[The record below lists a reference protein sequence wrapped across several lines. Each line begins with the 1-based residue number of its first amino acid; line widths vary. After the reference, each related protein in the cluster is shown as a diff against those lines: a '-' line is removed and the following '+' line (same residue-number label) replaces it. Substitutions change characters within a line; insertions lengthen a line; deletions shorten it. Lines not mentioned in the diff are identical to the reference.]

1 MTSRFHARTSLSCSL
16 SVCLQLPCREWIFH
30 EWPLNWQPWLVRN
43 KGAISGGTEEGRKRG
58 KPKGR
63 LSSSEAHGGRGE
75 ERKGGR
81 ERGRRLSGGSE
92 VGKECGG
99 ISGVIQQREKGDRE
113 GGHSHMSLRRSARQ
127 EQSSQR
133 TRRRRRRKSI
143 PPLRQQEEEMK
154 EISSGVWPG
163 GQWTRQ
169 PLKFFHFSGNRI

>member
-1 MTSRFHARTSLSCSL
+1 MEELR
-16 SVCLQLPCREWIFH
+16 
-30 EWPLNWQPWLVRN
+30 
-43 KGAISGGTEEGRKRG
+43 KEGRGESQREG
-58 KPKGR
+58 CPAQR
-63 LSSSEAHGGRGE
+63 PMEGE
-75 ERKGGR
+75 ERKGREGGR

-143 PPLRQQEEEMK
+143 PPSASKKR
-154 EISSGVWPG
+154 
-163 GQWTRQ
+163 R
-169 PLKFFHFSGNRI
+169 